1 MRKKG
6 PRVLWVAVLSKYMFP
21 PILPE
26 LWWQACFFSPVYS
39 KPILRMWR
47 DLKLNL
53 SPKSPLTR
61 SLSILPHLWDALGK
75 ESTALLWKCL
85 ILTDVNWGG
94 PGASPQA
101 LRERHLY
108 LPSPPNEYKRPRNL
122 FSYLSN
128 PCALSLPEAPWGVT
142 IQSTTP
148 GQTVT
153 TPMLD
158 CAQLPPHSSPL
169 ENDVSGDKPKP
180 VTSLL
185 KPPFLVRI
193 IMTGSLAWPT

>member
-53 SPKSPLTR
+53 SPKSPLTW

-75 ESTALLWKCL
+75 KSTALLWKCL

-122 FSYLSN
+122 FSYLFN
-128 PCALSLPEAPWGVT
+128 PCALSARGPLRCDHPVHHPRPNGHYPYVRLCSAAST
-142 IQSTTP
+142 QQSSGEWRQW
-148 GQTVT
+148 GQTQT
-153 TPMLD
+153 CD
-158 CAQLPPHSSPL
+158 LP
-169 ENDVSGDKPKP
+169 
-180 VTSLL
+180 
-185 KPPFLVRI
+185 
-193 IMTGSLAWPT
+193 A

>member
-1 MRKKG
+1 M
-6 PRVLWVAVLSKYMFP
+6 VAGL
-21 PILPE
+21 L
-26 LWWQACFFSPVYS
+26 LYS
-39 KPILRMWR
+39 CLLMTMWR

-101 LRERHLY
+101 PRERHLY

-122 FSYLSN
+122 FSYLFN
-128 PCALSLPEAPWGVT
+128 PCALSARGPLRCDHPVHHPRPNGHYPCETVLSCLHTAVLWRMTSVGTNPNPW
-142 IQSTTP
+142 
-148 GQTVT
+148 
-153 TPMLD
+153 
-158 CAQLPPHSSPL
+158 PPCLNLSFW
-169 ENDVSGDKPKP
+169 SG
-180 VTSLL
+180 
-185 KPPFLVRI
+185 
-193 IMTGSLAWPT
+193 